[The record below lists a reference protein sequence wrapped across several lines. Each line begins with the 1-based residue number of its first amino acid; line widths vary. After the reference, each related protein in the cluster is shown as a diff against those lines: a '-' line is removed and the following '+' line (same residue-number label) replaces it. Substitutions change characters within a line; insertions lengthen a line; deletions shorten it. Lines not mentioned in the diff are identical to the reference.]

1 MQNIKHPLFVSVVIL
16 ILVFSATLKS
26 NGQTYFEVFNLN
38 YNYSPDNKYKNSDA
52 KLTITDINANLKVPL
67 VLKNRDAMI
76 FGVSGNRL
84 NLDNNNDTI
93 KDMVLS
99 SANLQIG
106 YNKKLGDKW
115 QALLVLL
122 PKVSSDFK
130 DITSEDMQLGGILL
144 FTYTKNE
151 KMKYKVGVYYN
162 QEYWGPFIV
171 PILGFDWQP
180 TEKWDIFGSL
190 PISATASYHLTKKL
204 NTGLYFQAPTS
215 SYRLSEK
222 DSSRY
227 LARATNELYWFN
239 EFYITKNIVLQE
251 KLCYSVGRSFRLY
264 AKDDKVD
271 AKISAFNIGD
281 NRTQLN
287 TDINNGLVFDVKLMF
302 RIPNKKK

>member
-1 MQNIKHPLFVSVVIL
+1 MNKIKLHLRFFSFIL
-16 ILVFSATLKS
+16 IFVCATSHVS
-26 NGQTYFEVFNLN
+26 NGQTYFELFNYN
-38 YNYSPDNKYKNSDA
+38 YNYSPNNAYKNSNA
-52 KLTITDINANLKVPL
+52 KLNITDMNANLRVPIL
-67 VLKNRDAMI
+67 LKKGDALI

-84 NLDNNNDTI
+84 SLNNNTDTI
-93 KDMVLS
+93 KDRTLY

-106 YNKKLGDKW
+106 YNKKLGNKW
-115 QALLVLL
+115 QALLVAL

-130 DITSEDMQLGGILL
+130 DITSEDLQIGGILL
-144 FTYTKNE
+144 FTFTKNE

-190 PISATASYHLTKKL
+190 PISATASYHISETI

-222 DSSRY
+222 DNSPY

-239 EFYITKNIVLQE
+239 ELYITKNIVFQE
-251 KLCYSVGRSFRLY
+251 KVSYSVGRSYRLY
-264 AKDDKVD
+264 GKDDKMD
-271 AKISAFNIGD
+271 LKISAFNIGD
-281 NRTQLN
+281 HRTQLN
-287 TDINNGLVFDVKLMF
+287 TDINNSLAFDVKLMY
-302 RIPNKKK
+302 RIQNK

>member
-1 MQNIKHPLFVSVVIL
+1 MQNIKYSLFLFVF
-16 ILVFSATLKS
+16 ILVIICSTNKIVK
-26 NGQTYFEVFNLN
+26 GQTYFELFNIN
-38 YNYSPDNKYKNSDA
+38 YNYSPDNSFKKSNA
-52 KLTITDINANLKVPL
+52 KLIITDMNMNLRIPI
-67 VLKNRDAMI
+67 VLKNEDALM

-84 NLDNNNDTI
+84 NLNSDIDTI

-99 SANLQIG
+99 SVNLQLG

-115 QALLVLL
+115 QTLFVVL

-130 DITSEDMQLGGILL
+130 DITSEDLQLGGILL

-151 KMKYKVGVYYN
+151 KTKYKIGVYYN

-180 TEKWDIFGSL
+180 TEKWDLFGSL
-190 PISATASYHLTKKL
+190 PISATATYHLTKKL

-222 DSSRY
+222 DKSVY

-239 EFYITKNIVLQE
+239 EYYITKNIVFQE
-251 KLCYSVGRSFRLY
+251 KVSYSVGRSFRLY
-264 AKDDKVD
+264 GRHDKVD

-302 RIPNKKK
+302 RIPNKK